1 MIIYLERMIE
11 SFEGLTLNDFEV
23 SPDVSPAGQTTTTYT
38 NKTSPNTVSSKSVS
52 IRKGAAPIKKEQENT
67 PRLRY
72 IACVETEDEMRS
84 VARHYQP
91 QMAQMQ
97 LRSTNWKGLIYT
109 LLIVTRKFW
118 NDNNYWNADVVN
130 ALKKFDLD
138 YLNETENLVLR
149 LLDFR
154 LFVPPEEF
162 RGTYDSLRNYY

>member
-1 MIIYLERMIE
+1 M
-11 SFEGLTLNDFEV
+11 
-23 SPDVSPAGQTTTTYT
+23 
-38 NKTSPNTVSSKSVS
+38 
-52 IRKGAAPIKKEQENT
+52 
-67 PRLRY
+67 RY
-72 IACVETEDEMRS
+72 IACAESEDEMRA
-84 VARHYQP
+84 VARHYAP

-97 LRSTNWKGLIYT
+97 LRATNWKGLLYT

-130 ALKKFDLD
+130 ALKKFDLA

-162 RGTYDSLRNYY
+162 AGTYASLRSYYHRIKEEWR